1 MNKSVGK
8 KTFSKAHVQEVQTT
22 SSEMCVDQPSLIV
35 SLLLLS
41 FIPKLIYYF
50 FSSFCSFFLSLLF
63 CPKANSCMLFPIFLF
78 NQQHYSHL
86 QASGGLTIC
95 HLRETRR
102 KQLLN
107 PGFEQRPPSWKVPHA
122 FQFFIQFSVAAIWGV
137 KCDKVETKHQH

>member
-50 FSSFCSFFLSLLF
+50 FPLFALSFCLYSSVLKPTAACCFLYFFLI
-63 CPKANSCMLFPIFLF
+63 NNIIPIFRPLV
-78 NQQHYSHL
+78 
-86 QASGGLTIC
+86 AS
-95 HLRETRR
+95 
-102 KQLLN
+102 
-107 PGFEQRPPSWKVPHA
+107 PSVTCVRLEE
-122 FQFFIQFSVAAIWGV
+122 SNY
-137 KCDKVETKHQH
+137 